1 MLSEL
6 CAIVDSSNKHPSL
19 LSFLPQNVAKEGLQF
34 GDEGE
39 REKEWLDEMTEAYK
53 PLTDWLKDEPLKDVI
68 DKAVV
73 SNRLT
78 DSPCALVANQYGWW
92 VEICILLCHNDVLPI
107 ASHFHFQSCR
117 SGNMERIMRA
127 QAYSQGRETE

>member
-1 MLSEL
+1 M
-6 CAIVDSSNKHPSL
+6 
-19 LSFLPQNVAKEGLQF
+19 AKEGLQF

-92 VEICILLCHNDVLPI
+92 VEICTLLCHNDVIPI
-107 ASHFHFQSCR
+107 ASCFRFNHAGLGTWNGSCGHR
-117 SGNMERIMRA
+117 PIPRA
-127 QAYSQGRETE
+127 GRLSECVAMLVQ